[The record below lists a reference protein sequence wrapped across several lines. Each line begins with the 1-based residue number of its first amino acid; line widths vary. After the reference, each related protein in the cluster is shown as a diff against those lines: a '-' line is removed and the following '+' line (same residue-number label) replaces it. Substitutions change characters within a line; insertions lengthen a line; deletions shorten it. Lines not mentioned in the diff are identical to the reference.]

1 MREKTKKELT
11 KLAEVIVDKF
21 KIDMIIG
28 SSDFL
33 LVALDEA
40 EKLELDL
47 NWQTIKK
54 NEVWLTQKV
63 KYLDAD
69 QKG

>member
-1 MREKTKKELT
+1 
-11 KLAEVIVDKF
+11 
-21 KIDMIIG
+21 MIIG